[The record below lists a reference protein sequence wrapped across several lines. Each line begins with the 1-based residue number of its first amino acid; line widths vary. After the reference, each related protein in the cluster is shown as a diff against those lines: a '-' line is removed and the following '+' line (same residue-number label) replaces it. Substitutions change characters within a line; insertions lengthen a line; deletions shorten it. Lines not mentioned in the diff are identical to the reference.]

1 MLQMQFSAFTFGR
14 VERAAR
20 PWTTVR
26 QQLKE
31 RGLRWTPQRRLL
43 LNVLSESKGHVTA
56 AELIERCRQAD
67 PQTTPSTVYRT
78 LDVLEDLGV
87 VRHGH
92 AADGREEFHVL
103 PADEHGH
110 LYCRSCSRT
119 WEIDSSEASALVGK
133 LERERGFSVD
143 LSHLTIVGLCEECR
157 AAELAAVTH
166 PSHSQR

>member
-1 MLQMQFSAFTFGR
+1 MENAT
-14 VERAAR
+14 R

-26 QQLKE
+26 QQLRE

-43 LNVLSESKGHVTA
+43 LNVLSQSQGHVTA
-56 AELIERCRQAD
+56 AELIERCREED

-110 LYCRSCSRT
+110 VYCRNCGQT
-119 WEIDSSEASALVGK
+119 WEIDGDEAASLVTALRK
-133 LERERGFSVD
+133 SRGFTVD
-143 LSHLTIVGLCEECR
+143 LSHVTIVGLC
-157 AAELAAVTH
+157 
-166 PSHSQR
+166 QRCQAG

>member
-1 MLQMQFSAFTFGR
+1 METAT
-14 VERAAR
+14 R
-20 PWTTVR
+20 PWATVR

-43 LNVLSESKGHVTA
+43 VNVLSRSKGHVTA
-56 AELIERCRQAD
+56 AELIERCREAD

-92 AADGREEFHVL
+92 AADGHEEFHVL

-110 LYCRSCSRT
+110 LYCRNCGET
-119 WEIDSSEASALVGK
+119 WEIDSTDAAELVHG
-133 LERERGFSVD
+133 LEKRHGFRVD
-143 LSHLTIVGLCEECR
+143 LSHLTIVGMCQSCR
-157 AAELAAVTH
+157 T
-166 PSHSQR
+166 R